1 VGEGEVDQLFTVIE
15 KNYSTISFMKRRDF
29 ILKTSGLAVASM
41 SYSQLYAHTQS
52 QLATNA
58 NQTNYD
64 VIVLG
69 VGSMG
74 SSACYHMAKQGYKV
88 LGLEQFDIPH
98 EQGSH
103 AGQSRI
109 IRKAYGEGSDYVPL
123 LERAYQNWNALEA
136 ETGAQVY
143 YQTGLM
149 YFGSQEDPF
158 LKTVKDSSK
167 KYKIPLNTLSV
178 AECDKKYPQFNL
190 PQNFQRLEEPE
201 AGFITPER
209 SILLYVQQAVLKG
222 AVIRTKEKV
231 LEWKRESSGSI
242 TVRTDKG
249 SYKAGKLVI
258 TAGPWTGKVMPS
270 LASKL
275 TVTRQAIAWVKPKKW
290 ENFILGKFPCWI
302 LENHDHDFY
311 GFPILP
317 VGTFAGPLG
326 LKLAL
331 HYPGGEATDPDAVNR
346 NTKESDEKKL
356 IEFLN
361 QFMPDGYEQTL
372 VMKTC
377 LYTNSPDQNFII
389 DYLSGYDKD
398 VVFATGFSGHG
409 FKFVSV
415 VGEILADLAIKESTP
430 LPIGFLNA
438 KRFG

>member
-1 VGEGEVDQLFTVIE
+1 MNRRNFLF
-15 KNYSTISFMKRRDF
+15 
-29 ILKTSGLAVASM
+29 KTSGLVAASM
-41 SYSQLYAHTQS
+41 TNSQLYAHIQKEIENTPVS
-52 QLATNA
+52 AD
-58 NQTNYD
+58 YD

-74 SSACYHMAKQGYKV
+74 SSTCYHLANRGYKV

-98 EQGSH
+98 DLGSH

-123 LERAYQNWNALEA
+123 LDRAYKNWQALES
-136 ETGAQVY
+136 ETGSKVY
-143 YQTGLM
+143 YKTGLT
-149 YFGSQEDPF
+149 YFGAPGDPF
-158 LKTVKDSSK
+158 LKTVSDSSK
-167 KYKIPLNTLSV
+167 IYKIPLNALSK
-178 AECDKKYPQFNL
+178 AECDRKYPQFKL

-231 LEWKRESSGSI
+231 LEWKHETSGSV
-242 TVRTDKG
+242 TVVTNRGT
-249 SYKAGKLVI
+249 YKAGKLII
-258 TAGPWTGKVMPS
+258 TAGPWAGKMMPS
-270 LASKL
+270 LTSKL
-275 TVTRQAIAWVKPKKW
+275 TVTRQAVAWVKPKKW
-290 ENFILGKFPCWI
+290 DNFTLGKFPCWNI
-302 LENHDHDFY
+302 EDKDHSYY

-331 HYPGGEATDPDAVNR
+331 HAPGADPTDPDQVNR
-346 NTKESDEKKL
+346 NTKESDEKTL

-361 QFMPDGYEQTL
+361 KFIPDGYDTTL
-372 VMKTC
+372 TMKTC
-377 LYTNSPDQNFII
+377 LYTNTPDDNFII
-389 DYLSGYDKD
+389 DYLPGYNKD
-398 VVFATGFSGHG
+398 VAIAAGFSGHG

-415 VGEILADLAIKESTP
+415 VGEIMADLAMKGSTS

-438 KRFG
+438 QRFN

>member
-1 VGEGEVDQLFTVIE
+1 
-15 KNYSTISFMKRRDF
+15 MKRRDF
-29 ILKTSGLAVASM
+29 ILKTSGVAAASFT
-41 SYSQLYAHTQS
+41 YSQLYS
-52 QLATNA
+52 QVQKQIDSSQ
-58 NQTNYD
+58 NQVSYD

-74 SSACYHMAKQGYKV
+74 SATCYHLAKKGYKV

-98 EQGSH
+98 ELGSH

-123 LERAYQNWNALEA
+123 LERAYQNWKSLEA

-149 YFGSQEDPF
+149 YFGGPEDPF

-167 KYKIPLNTLSV
+167 KYKIPLNTLT
-178 AECDKKYPQFNL
+178 AQECDKKYPQFTL

-209 SILLYVQQAVLKG
+209 SILLYVQQAVLNG

-231 LEWKRESSGSI
+231 LEWTREKSGSV
-242 TVRTDKG
+242 TVVTNQG
-249 SYKAGKLVI
+249 TYKAAKLVI
-258 TAGPWTGKVMPS
+258 TAGPWAGKVMPS

-275 TVTRQAIAWVKPKKW
+275 TITRQALAWVKPKKW
-290 ENFILGKFPCWI
+290 DDFVFGKFPCWI
-302 LENHDHDFY
+302 LENKDHDFY

-317 VGTFAGPLG
+317 VGTFGGPLG

-331 HYPGGEATDPDAVNR
+331 HYPGADTTDPDSVNR
-346 NTKESDEKKL
+346 NTKASDEKIL
-356 IEFLN
+356 IDFLN
-361 QFMPDGYEQTL
+361 QFIPNGYESTL

-377 LYTNSPDQNFII
+377 LYTNSLDNNFII
-389 DYLSGYDKD
+389 DFLSGFDKD

-415 VGEILADLAIKESTP
+415 IGEILADLAMNGSTQ
-430 LPIGFLNA
+430 LPIEFLNA

>member
-1 VGEGEVDQLFTVIE
+1 
-15 KNYSTISFMKRRDF
+15 MKRRDF
-29 ILKTSGLAVASM
+29 IFKTSGVAAASL
-41 SYSQLYAHTQS
+41 SYSQLYAHIQKQVDPTYEQ
-52 QLATNA
+52 A
-58 NQTNYD
+58 NYD

-74 SSACYHMAKQGYKV
+74 SSACYHLAKQGYKV

-98 EQGSH
+98 ELGSH

-123 LERAYQNWNALEA
+123 LERAYKNWQALES
-136 ETGAQVY
+136 ETGSQVY
-143 YQTGLM
+143 YKTGLA
-149 YFGSQEDPF
+149 YFGAPDDPF
-158 LKTVKDSSK
+158 LKTVKGSSK
-167 KYKIPLNTLSV
+167 KYMIPLTDLTV
-178 AECDKKYPQFNL
+178 EECDRKYPQFRL
-190 PQNFQRLEEPE
+190 PQNFQRLEEPD

-209 SILLYVQQAVLKG
+209 SILLYVQQAILKG

-231 LEWKRESSGSI
+231 LEWKRETSGSV
-242 TVRTDKG
+242 TVVTNRGT
-249 SYKAGKLVI
+249 YKAGKLVI
-258 TAGPWTGKVMPS
+258 TAGPWAGKMIPS

-275 TVTRQAIAWVKPKKW
+275 TITRQAVAWVKPKKW
-290 ENFILGKFPCWI
+290 DDFLLGKFPCWI
-302 LENHDHDFY
+302 LENKEYDFY

-317 VGTFAGPLG
+317 VGTFGGPLG

-331 HYPGGEATDPDAVNR
+331 HYPGADTTDPDSVNR
-346 NTKESDEKKL
+346 NTKESDEKLL
-356 IEFLN
+356 IDFLN
-361 QFMPDGYEQTL
+361 QFIPDGYENTL

-389 DYLSGYDKD
+389 DYLSGFDKD

-415 VGEILADLAIKESTP
+415 IGEILADLAMNGSTQ

>member
-1 VGEGEVDQLFTVIE
+1 
-15 KNYSTISFMKRRDF
+15 MKRRDF
-29 ILKTSGLAVASM
+29 IIKSSGVAVATL
-41 SYSQLYAHTQS
+41 SYSQLYGHIQKQIET
-52 QLATNA
+52 TVD
-58 NQTNYD
+58 QTHYD

-74 SSACYHMAKQGYKV
+74 SAACYQLAKRGFRV

-98 EQGSH
+98 ELGSH

-123 LERAYQNWNALEA
+123 LERAYQNWKTLES
-136 ETGAQVY
+136 ETGSQVY
-143 YQTGLM
+143 YKTGLI
-149 YFGSQEDPF
+149 YFGAQDDPF
-158 LKTVKDSSK
+158 LKTVKSSSV
-167 KYKIPLNTLSV
+167 KYKIPVNNLTA
-178 AECDKKYPQFNL
+178 AECDRKYPQFKL
-190 PQNFQRLEEPE
+190 PQNFQRLEEPD

-209 SILLYVQQAVLKG
+209 SILLFVEQAIKNG

-231 LEWKRESSGSI
+231 IEWKRENGSV
-242 TVRTDKG
+242 TVVTNQG
-249 SYKAGKLVI
+249 TYTANKLVI
-258 TAGPWTGKVMPS
+258 TAGPWTGKMMPA

-275 TVTRQAIAWVKPKKW
+275 TITRQAVAWVKPKKW
-290 ENFILGKFPCWI
+290 DNFTLGKFPCWI
-302 LENHDHDFY
+302 LENKDHDFY

-317 VGTFAGPLG
+317 VGTFGGPLG

-331 HYPGGEATDPDAVNR
+331 HYPGAETTDPDAVNR
-346 NTKESDEKKL
+346 NTKASDEKIL

-361 QFMPDGYEQTL
+361 EFIPEGYENTL

-377 LYTNSPDQNFII
+377 LYTNSPDNDFII
-389 DYLSGYDKD
+389 DYLAGFDKD

-415 VGEILADLAIKESTP
+415 VGEVLADLALNGSTS
-430 LPIGFLNA
+430 LPIGFLKA

>member
-1 VGEGEVDQLFTVIE
+1 
-15 KNYSTISFMKRRDF
+15 MKRRDF
-29 ILKTSGLAVASM
+29 IIKTTGVAAATL
-41 SYSQLYAHTQS
+41 SYSQLYGHIQKQIET
-52 QLATNA
+52 TVD
-58 NQTNYD
+58 QTHYD

-74 SSACYHMAKQGYKV
+74 SAACYQLAKRGFRV

-98 EQGSH
+98 ELGSH

-123 LERAYQNWNALEA
+123 LERAYQNWKTLES
-136 ETGAQVY
+136 ETGSQVY
-143 YQTGLM
+143 YKTGLM
-149 YFGSQEDPF
+149 YFGAPDDPF
-158 LKTVKDSSK
+158 LKTVKSSSV
-167 KYKIPLNTLSV
+167 KYKIPVDNLTA
-178 AECDKKYPQFNL
+178 AECDRKYPQFKL
-190 PQNFQRLEEPE
+190 PQNFQRLEEPD

-209 SILLYVQQAVLKG
+209 SILLFVEQAIKNG

-231 LEWKRESSGSI
+231 IEWKRESGSV
-242 TVRTDKG
+242 TVVTNRGTYTA
-249 SYKAGKLVI
+249 SKLVI
-258 TAGPWTGKVMPS
+258 TAGPWAGKMMPE

-275 TVTRQAIAWVKPKKW
+275 TITRQAVAWVKPKKW
-290 ENFILGKFPCWI
+290 DNFTLGKFPCWI
-302 LENHDHDFY
+302 LENKDHDFY

-317 VGTFAGPLG
+317 VGTFGGPLG

-331 HYPGGEATDPDAVNR
+331 HYPGAETTDPDAVNR
-346 NTKESDEKKL
+346 NTKDSDEKIL
-356 IEFLN
+356 IKFLN
-361 QFMPDGYEQTL
+361 EFIPEGYENTL

-377 LYTNSPDQNFII
+377 LYTNTPDNDFII
-389 DYLSGYDKD
+389 DYLAGFDKD

-415 VGEILADLAIKESTP
+415 VGEILADLAMNGSTS

>member
-1 VGEGEVDQLFTVIE
+1 
-15 KNYSTISFMKRRDF
+15 MKRRDF
-29 ILKTSGLAVASM
+29 ILKTSGAAAVASL
-41 SYSQLYAHTQS
+41 SYSQLYADIHRKIKPNLDQAS
-52 QLATNA
+52 
-58 NQTNYD
+58 YD

-74 SSACYHMAKQGYKV
+74 SSTCYHLAKQGFKV

-98 EQGSH
+98 ELGSH

-123 LERAYQNWNALEA
+123 LERAYKNWLALES
-136 ETGAQVY
+136 ETGSQVY
-143 YQTGLM
+143 YKTGLT
-149 YFGSQEDPF
+149 YFGAPDDPF
-158 LKTVKDSSK
+158 IKTVRGSSK
-167 KYKIPLNTLSV
+167 KYKIPINDLSE
-178 AECDKKYPQFNL
+178 AECDRKYPQFKL

-209 SILLYVQQAVLKG
+209 SILLYVQQAVLNG
-222 AVIRTKEKV
+222 AVIHTKEKV
-231 LEWKRESSGSI
+231 LEWKHETSGSVMVV
-242 TVRTDKG
+242 TNKG
-249 SYKAGKLVI
+249 TYKAGKLII
-258 TAGPWTGKVMPS
+258 TAGPWAGKVMPS
-270 LASKL
+270 LTSKL

-290 ENFILGKFPCWI
+290 GNFTLGKFPCWI
-302 LENHDHDFY
+302 LEDKDHDFY

-331 HYPGGEATDPDAVNR
+331 HYPGADATDPDQVNR
-346 NTKESDEKKL
+346 NTKESDEKIL
-356 IEFLN
+356 IDFLDK
-361 QFMPDGYEQTL
+361 FIPDGYESTL

-377 LYTNSPDQNFII
+377 LYTNSPDHDFII
-389 DYLSGYDKD
+389 DYLSGFNKD

-415 VGEILADLAIKESTP
+415 VGEILADLAMNGSTQ
-430 LPIGFLNA
+430 LPIDFLSA

>member
-1 VGEGEVDQLFTVIE
+1 
-15 KNYSTISFMKRRDF
+15 MKRRDF
-29 ILKTSGLAVASM
+29 ILKTSGVAVASL
-41 SYSQLYAHTQS
+41 SYSQLYAHIQTQIE
-52 QLATNA
+52 ATDD
-58 NQTNYD
+58 QTKYD

-74 SSACYHMAKQGYKV
+74 SSTCYQLAKKGFKV

-98 EQGSH
+98 ELGSH

-123 LERAYQNWNALEA
+123 LERAYQNWKTLES
-136 ETGAQVY
+136 ETGSQVY
-143 YQTGLM
+143 YKTGLM
-149 YFGSQEDPF
+149 YFGVQDDPF
-158 LKTVKDSSK
+158 LKTVKNSSA
-167 KYKIPLNTLSV
+167 KYKIPVDHLSV
-178 AECDKKYPQFNL
+178 AECDRKYPQFKL
-190 PQNFQRLEEPE
+190 PENFQRLEEPD

-209 SILLYVQQAVLKG
+209 SILLFVEQAILKG

-231 LEWKRESSGSI
+231 LEWKCENGRV
-242 TVRTDKG
+242 TVVTNRGT
-249 SYKAGKLVI
+249 YQANKLVI
-258 TAGPWTGKVMPS
+258 TAGPWAGKMIPS

-275 TVTRQAIAWVKPKKW
+275 TITRQAVAWMKPKKW
-290 ENFILGKFPCWI
+290 DNFALGKFPCWI
-302 LENHDHDFY
+302 LEKGEYDFY

-317 VGTFAGPLG
+317 VGTFGGPLG

-331 HYPGGEATDPDAVNR
+331 HFPGADATDPDAVNR
-346 NTKESDEKKL
+346 DRKESDEKTL

-361 QFMPDGYEQTL
+361 QFIPDGYENTL

-389 DYLSGYDKD
+389 DYLPEFDKN

-415 VGEILADLAIKESTP
+415 VGEILADLAMKGSTP